1 MMQELF
7 ITVKRDNKDNGDD
20 GSTYAVG
27 VFSIVRHACSS
38 TLSHTNLE
46 LSQNFGDRQ
55 S

>member
-27 VFSIVRHACSS
+27 YSV
-38 TLSHTNLE
+38 
-46 LSQNFGDRQ
+46 
-55 S
+55 